1 MGSSAGASDLQLEHE
16 LDLVEAA
23 RTSPEAFGSLYDR
36 YVLPICR
43 FAYARTGSHQDAE
56 DVTSETFRR
65 ALEHIDRYRWQG
77 KPFAAWL
84 YRIASNLIVSRH
96 RQERAR
102 EPLDVALHVVDGD
115 PQPHQVAL
123 VNDDIRA
130 LWALVAELPPD
141 QRRAVVLRFGHG
153 LKIREIA
160 EAIGR
165 SEGATK
171 ALLYRAIVALREKV
185 QSEGRRVE

>member
-1 MGSSAGASDLQLEHE
+1 MILGLSARASEIQLEHE

-23 RTSPEAFGSLYDR
+23 RKSPEAFASLYDR
-36 YVLPICR
+36 YVLPIYR

-77 KPFAAWL
+77 NPFGAWL
-84 YRIASNLIVSRH
+84 YRIAANLIVSRH
-96 RQERAR
+96 RKERPR
-102 EPLDVALHVVDGD
+102 EPLEMAMHLADGD

-123 VNDDIRA
+123 VRDEARR

-141 QRRAVVLRFGHG
+141 QRRAVVLRFSHG

-160 EAIGR
+160 EAMGR
-165 SEGATK
+165 SDGATK

-185 QSEGRRVE
+185 DLQ